1 MLVGIVGKP
10 NVGKT
15 TFFKALTLMDAQA
28 ANYPFTT
35 IDPNKGVGFVRNNCI
50 DTFFNVQCNPRTGY
64 CKNHIRYLSV
74 DVIDVAGLVPGAS
87 EGRGLGN
94 KFLTDLNQAD
104 ALIQVIDI
112 SGGTDEEGRSVKIGS
127 YDPALEIKF
136 LLTEIEQWLYGI
148 FKKNFEKLG
157 REQQMRKAKTVTTLM
172 SFMNASLG
180 TKEEDLEDILVKLKL
195 KDREIIT
202 WSEEELMTFTRTIRE
217 RSKPIVIA
225 ANKIDVAGAKEIYER
240 LKTQFPNLTII
251 PCSAESEFALKAADK
266 AHVIDYLPGDKSF
279 KILKEDLSDKQKAAL
294 EFIQKNILDVYGE
307 SGVQSV
313 IDKVVFDVLKYI
325 AIYPGGTKKLE
336 DKDGNVL
343 PDCFLMPPGT
353 KAIDFAYK
361 LHSDFGNNFIKAID
375 VKTRMLLGR
384 DHPLKNNDCI
394 EIVAGK

>member
-15 TFFKALTLMDAQA
+15 TFFKALTMMDAQA

-35 IDPNKGVGFVRNNCI
+35 IEPNKGVGFVRNNCI

-112 SGGTDEEGRSVKIGS
+112 SGGTDEEGRSVKVGS
-127 YDPALEIKF
+127 YDPSLEIKF
-136 LLTEIEQWLYGI
+136 LLTEVEQWLYGI

-157 REQQMRKAKTVTTLM
+157 REQKMKKAKTVSTLM

-180 TKEEDLEDILVKLKL
+180 TKEEDLEEVLIKLKL
-195 KDREIIT
+195 KEKEIID

-217 RSKPIVIA
+217 RSKPIIIA
-225 ANKIDVAGAKEIYER
+225 ANKIDVPGAKDIYER
-240 LKTQFPNLTII
+240 VKAEFPNTTII

-266 AHVIDYLPGDKSF
+266 AHVIDYLPGDKGF

-307 SGVQSV
+307 SGVQNV
-313 IDKVVFDVLKYI
+313 IDKAVFDVLKYV
-325 AIYPGGTKKLE
+325 AIYPGGTKGLG
-336 DKDGNVL
+336 DKEGNIL

-384 DHPLKNNDCI
+384 DHLLKNNDCI

>member
-1 MLVGIVGKP
+1 MLIGIVGKP

-15 TFFKALTLMDAQA
+15 TFFKALTLMDAQS

-35 IDPNKGVGFVRNNCI
+35 IDPNKGVGFVRNECI
-50 DTFFNVQCNPRTGY
+50 DKFFNTKCNPRTGF
-64 CKNHIRYLSV
+64 CKNHIRYIPV

-112 SGGTDEEGRSVKIGS
+112 SGGTDEEGRSVRVGS
-127 YDPALEIKF
+127 YDPANEIRF

-157 REQQMRKAKTVTTLM
+157 REQKLRKTKTLTTLM
-172 SFMNASLG
+172 SFMNATLG
-180 TKEEDLEDILVKLKL
+180 TKEADLDAVLLKL
-195 KDREIIT
+195 NLREKEVAD
-202 WSEEELMTFTRTIRE
+202 WSEDELMAFTRTVRE

-225 ANKIDVAGAKEIYER
+225 ANKIDIPGAKEIYER
-240 LKTQFPNLTII
+240 VKKEFPDIMI
-251 PCSAESEFALKAADK
+251 FPCSAESEFALKAADK
-266 AHVIDYLPGDKSF
+266 AKIIDYLPGDKSF
-279 KILKEDLSDKQKAAL
+279 KLIKEEISDKQKSAL
-294 EFIQKNILDVYGE
+294 EFIQKNILNVYGE
-307 SGVQSV
+307 TGVQTI
-313 IDKVVFDVLKYI
+313 IDKVVFDVLKYL
-325 AIYPGGTKKLE
+325 AIFPGGTKGLG
-336 DKDGNVL
+336 DKDGNIL
-343 PDCFLMPPGT
+343 PDCFLMPPGS

-384 DHPLKNNDCI
+384 DHPLKSNDCI

>member
-1 MLVGIVGKP
+1 MLIGIVGKP

-15 TFFKALTLMDAQA
+15 TFFKALTLMDAQS

-35 IDPNKGVGFVRNNCI
+35 IDPNKGVGFVRNECI
-50 DTFFNVQCNPRTGY
+50 DKFFNTKCNPRTGF
-64 CKNHIRYLSV
+64 CKNHIRYIPV

-112 SGGTDEEGRSVKIGS
+112 SGGTDEEGRSVRVGS
-127 YDPALEIKF
+127 YDPANEIRF

-157 REQQMRKAKTVTTLM
+157 REQKLRKTKTLTTLM
-172 SFMNASLG
+172 SFMNATLG
-180 TKEEDLEDILVKLKL
+180 TKEADLDAVLLKL
-195 KDREIIT
+195 NLREKEVAD
-202 WSEEELMTFTRTIRE
+202 WSEDELMAFTRTVRE

-225 ANKIDVAGAKEIYER
+225 ANKIDIPGAKEIYER
-240 LKTQFPNLTII
+240 VKKEFPDIMI
-251 PCSAESEFALKAADK
+251 FPCSAESEFALKAADK
-266 AHVIDYLPGDKSF
+266 AKIIDYLPGDKSF
-279 KILKEDLSDKQKAAL
+279 KLIKEEISDKQKSAL
-294 EFIQKNILDVYGE
+294 EFIQKNILNVYGE
-307 SGVQSV
+307 TGVQTI
-313 IDKVVFDVLKYI
+313 IDKVVFDVLKYL
-325 AIYPGGTKKLE
+325 AIFPGGTKGLG
-336 DKDGNVL
+336 DKDGNIL
-343 PDCFLMPPGT
+343 PDCFLMPPGS

-384 DHPLKNNDCI
+384 DHLLKSNDCI